1 MKLKPERIHALMS
14 EAKMGPAELA
24 RRVGRSQGWVRHLRD
39 GRTKSIDYPEALRV
53 AKALNSPVN
62 ELFDEEP
69 GDDLSAGSGAPIAG
83 AKRALSAGPILLV
96 RYTVQAGHWVEV
108 DQQTQER
115 IESPP
120 VAADPRYPRDAQWVE
135 LVRGDSADLY
145 YPEGAFVHVVDA
157 VAIEY
162 APREGDFVIVERKR
176 EQGGLIER
184 SLKQVTIGPRRRIEL
199 WPRSR
204 NPKWNAPL
212 KLQKPPEDNHYDAD
226 RIAAVVIGGYLPA
239 RRP

>member
-1 MKLKPERIHALMS
+1 MKLRPERIRALMT

-24 RRVGRSQGWVRHLRD
+24 RRVGRSPGWVRHLRD
-39 GRTKSIDYPEALRV
+39 GRTESIDYPEAILV
-53 AKALNSPVN
+53 AKALSAPVH
-62 ELFDEEP
+62 ELFDEQP
-69 GDDLSAGSGAPIAG
+69 GDEPIAAEPKGG
-83 AKRALSAGPILLV
+83 AKRALASGPVLLV

-120 VAADPRYPRDAQWVE
+120 VAADPRYPRDAQWME

-157 VAIEY
+157 VAIDY
-162 APREGDFVIVERKR
+162 SPREGDFVIVERKR

-184 SLKQVTIGPRRRIEL
+184 SLKQVAIGARRRIEL

-204 NPKWNAPL
+204 NAKWNAPL
-212 KLQKPPEDNHYDAD
+212 KLQKPPEDNDYDAD
-226 RIAAVVIGGYLPA
+226 RIAALVIGGYLPA